1 MPPAYTIRD
10 ATYADA
16 PALADVVIEPNI
28 ATFRGLVPDHC
39 LDWLTREESID
50 NWQVFL
56 SQHDRE
62 DGQFLLV
69 AEVAGLVV
77 GCALGGPQT
86 DAPPYQSELYML
98 NI

>member
-39 LDWLTREESID
+39 LDWLTSAVGVRGRC
-50 NWQVFL
+50 NRPR
-56 SQHDRE
+56 DRPKRG
-62 DGQFLLV
+62 DF
-69 AEVAGLVV
+69 
-77 GCALGGPQT
+77 GGTPRGYPVPPNLPANADCVSRVIYCQ
-86 DAPPYQSELYML
+86 DAKTPKK
-98 NI
+98 